1 MFIYNPLEQF
11 QVSPLFTL
19 FIYNNSN
26 FLDFFLSNYSVT
38 VTLLCFFFVM
48 IINVFSFFNEVNLL
62 IQTNISSGLE
72 LVVAAIQ
79 AVVGFNRIELSMQK
93 CTRYVGFI

>member
-26 FLDFFLSNYSVT
+26 FLDFSLSNYSVT
-38 VTLLCFFFVM
+38 VALLCFFFVM
-48 IINVFSFFNEVNLL
+48 IINVFSFFYEVNLL
-62 IQTNISSGLE
+62 IQTNVSNGVE
-72 LVVAAIQ
+72 LAVAAIQ
-79 AVVGFNRIELSMQK
+79 TSVGVTKIVNMFSILIFVS
-93 CTRYVGFI
+93 